1 MKIKD
6 LIFQNFKKECELLIA
21 NEYKRDRIWVHLNL
35 DFELESDK
43 EEILR
48 FKINK
53 LQNNFPFEYL
63 LGFASFYSQDFFVSE
78 NVLIPRPETEILVDL
93 AIGVARNYNITKI
106 AEIGS
111 GSGIISICLAQ
122 NLQDSFIISGD
133 INDFALELSQKNKQK
148 FGVNN
153 VKFVKSDLF
162 ENLGSDIE
170 LLVSNPP
177 YIQNNIELP
186 KNVMQEPSSA
196 LFGGES
202 GDEILK
208 KIIDGCFE
216 RKIRFLICEMG
227 FDQKDAI
234 SNYVENFKTKN
245 LSFYK
250 DLAGFDRGFFI
261 EFDFGV

>member
-6 LIFQNFKKECELLIA
+6 LIVREFRKECELLIA
-21 NEYKRDRIWVHLNL
+21 NEYNKDRIWVHLNL
-35 DFELESDK
+35 ESELDADK

-48 FKINK
+48 PKIDK

-63 LGFASFYSQDFFVSE
+63 LGFASFYSQDFFVCE
-78 NVLIPRPETEILVDL
+78 NVLIPRPETEILVDF
-93 AIGVARNYNITKI
+93 ATKVARNYNITKI

-111 GSGIISICLAQ
+111 GSGVISICLAQ

-133 INDFALELSQKNKQK
+133 INDFALELSRKNKEK
-148 FGVNN
+148 FGVHN

-162 ENLGSDIE
+162 ENLGSDIQ

-177 YIQNNIELP
+177 YIKNNIELP
-186 KNVMQEPSSA
+186 KNVIYEPSSA
-196 LFGGES
+196 LFGGEY

-227 FDQKDAI
+227 FDQKDSI
-234 SNYVENFKTKN
+234 SNYVENFKTKS
-245 LSFYK
+245 LIFYK
-250 DLAGFDRGFFI
+250 DLSDFDRGFFI